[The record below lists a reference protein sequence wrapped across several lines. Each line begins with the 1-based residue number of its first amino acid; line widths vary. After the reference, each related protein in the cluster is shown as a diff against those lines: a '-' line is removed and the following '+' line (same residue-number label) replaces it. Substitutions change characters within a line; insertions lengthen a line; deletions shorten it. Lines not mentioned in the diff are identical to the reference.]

1 VRGCVST
8 PLGGAEGVTCRLGQL
23 ASPDVCG
30 PGQIDVRTEAV
41 IANRVS
47 SALKLLDKASQTSG
61 GARKKLLGNVGRQLD
76 ALRRRVSR
84 AQARERI
91 PGECATTL
99 ENRIESAQALVRIL
113 AG

>member
-1 VRGCVST
+1 
-8 PLGGAEGVTCRLGQL
+8 
-23 ASPDVCG
+23 VCG

-47 SALKLLDKASQTSG
+47 SALTLLDKASQTSG

-84 AQARERI
+84 AQTRERI